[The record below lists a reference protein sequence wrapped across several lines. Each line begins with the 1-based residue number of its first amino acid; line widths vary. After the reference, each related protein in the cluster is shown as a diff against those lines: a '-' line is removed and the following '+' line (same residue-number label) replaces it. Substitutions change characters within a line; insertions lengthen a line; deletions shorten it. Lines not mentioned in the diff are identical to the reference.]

1 LFRAHFGV
9 PPRTSPLGRPVGAT
23 RGLID
28 STLGLLLDT
37 EVTHVG
43 ASFDTVIESFRND
56 LFDGYK
62 TGSGIDPELMQQFP
76 LAERAMRA
84 LGVVTWSMVDF
95 EADDGLATAAA
106 RWRDDA
112 EQVLILSPDKDL
124 MQCVVGEQVVTF
136 NRRERKRYTRD
147 GVIEKFGVPPESI
160 PDYLALVG
168 DTADGVP
175 GLPGWGAKST
185 STVLGRYGHLESI
198 PADDSNWDVKVRGAS
213 KLSDTLQ
220 ARFEDALLYRT
231 LTTLRTDVPLE
242 ESLEDLRWQ
251 GVVEPDFSELC
262 AELGFE
268 SLLERNLPV
277 RP

>member
-1 LFRAHFGV
+1 
-9 PPRTSPLGRPVGAT
+9 LGRPVGAT
-23 RGLID
+23 RGVID
-28 STLGLLLDT
+28 STLALVLDP
-37 EVTHVG
+37 EVTHIA

-62 TGSGIDPELMQQFP
+62 TGAGIEPELMQQFP
-76 LAERAMRA
+76 LVERAMRA

-106 RWRDDA
+106 RWRDDV

-124 MQCVVGEQVVTF
+124 MQCVVDEKVVTF
-136 NRRERKRYTRD
+136 NRRERKRYTTA
-147 GVIEKFGVPPESI
+147 GVIEKFGIPPESI

-185 STVLGRYGHLESI
+185 STVLARYGHLESI
-198 PADDSNWDVKVRGAS
+198 PADDAGWDVKVRGAS
-213 KLSDTLQ
+213 KLAETLQ
-220 ARFEDALLYRT
+220 SRLEDALLYRT

-242 ESLEDLRWQ
+242 ETLEDLRWK

-262 AELGFE
+262 TELGFD
-268 SLLERNLPV
+268 SLLERDLPV
-277 RP
+277 RS